1 MPVVREAYLTSKQME
16 RIGIPDASAVY
27 SEDMKE
33 QRRAAAHV
41 AKELCESPYF
51 PLYEESDMSSP
62 AAYYFTG
69 EGVIIPAG
77 DNALKKKIYD
87 EWRHLMPGQT
97 EQKYLSASNDQ
108 TARLHTYLNQFL
120 RSNGTVKEP
129 SFSFLRLVDYL
140 LFREG
145 ADWKYYKI
153 ICWRPGSFKGF
164 PLPVWCYPLAGG
176 EDFLDSWVRLCRE
189 YGLVPNAEEILA
201 WLQDL
206 PGAET
211 VDLTISKTE
220 KALAGG

>member
-164 PLPVWCYPLAGG
+164 PLP
-176 EDFLDSWVRLCRE
+176 DK
-189 YGLVPNAEEILA
+189 A
-201 WLQDL
+201 W
-206 PGAET
+206 E
-211 VDLTISKTE
+211 
-220 KALAGG
+220 